1 MAINKQQFGRA
12 FRINNSFLPFE
23 QWEQKH
29 RCDGNGFTR
38 PRGKKYA
45 AAIDRYNSGS
55 YCKPD
60 REGVRTWLRQGVTE
74 LVDPRCFGT
83 PDITVFSKT
92 RHGMSFD
99 RCVPTFTTLGNG
111 VNRQLEFYK
120 DGFSKLRFAA
130 TNATNAMVEFGEVI
144 HNLGDRVRDEIN
156 DFPDIP
162 GEVCSV
168 ELTRKIRKVYNAVG
182 TLSVKNEDES
192 FTDIGSVNN
201 FKFNARPENFSSV
214 IEADPTIIYLR
225 KLLSDLY
232 CYNTA
237 PSVTIVEGQQLA
249 VNEPAGAAELRV
261 KIDERMATILDSNF
275 DNMTTD
281 DVLLRLQQSSK
292 DLQELYPQ
300 EPLNWDDKLTDNFNE
315 IFGSDYDEDSQ
326 QS

>member
-1 MAINKQQFGRA
+1 MAMNKQQFGRA

-23 QWEQKH
+23 QWEHKH
-29 RCDGNGFTR
+29 RYEGEGFTR

-45 AAIDRYNSGS
+45 AAI
-55 YCKPD
+55 K
-60 REGVRTWLRQGVTE
+60 
-74 LVDPRCFGT
+74 
-83 PDITVFSKT
+83 
-92 RHGMSFD
+92 RH
-99 RCVPTFTTLGNG
+99 
-111 VNRQLEFYK
+111 K
-120 DGFSKLRFAA
+120 DGFSKLSFAA
-130 TNATNAMVEFGEVI
+130 TNATNAMVKFGKSI

-156 DFPDIP
+156 NFPDIP
-162 GEVCSV
+162 GEICSV
-168 ELTRKIRKVYNAVG
+168 ELTRQIRKVN
-182 TLSVKNEDES
+182 N
-192 FTDIGSVNN
+192 VNN